1 MRIIIKHIDIKLGQ
15 ITQEELDSVLRKSKI
30 KKKEEGLMKYPRSM
44 EDQAIQWHTTPTL

>member
-30 KKKEEGLMKYPRSM
+30 KKKMKYPRSM